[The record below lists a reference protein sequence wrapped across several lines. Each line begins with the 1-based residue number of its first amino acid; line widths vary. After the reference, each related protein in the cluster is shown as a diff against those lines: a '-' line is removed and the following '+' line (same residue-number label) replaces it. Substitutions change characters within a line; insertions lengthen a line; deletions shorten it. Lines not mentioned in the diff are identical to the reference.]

1 MKVPNNND
9 DNMIRTNILVFFITI
24 FVYSF
29 IYSQEIKFYG
39 NFLPGTVV
47 IGEGENIVW
56 AWIDSTQLK
65 VASQKMFV
73 LGFDAKETGSKIIK
87 IKHGDGKVLLK
98 KINLINREYKIQRIN
113 NNKQQFSETPDS
125 LKLRLQK
132 ESEISEKARN
142 EIGKIDTAFFK
153 VGFIRPINGGIVTG
167 VFGSQ
172 RILNGVERNLHN
184 GFDIAVPTGT
194 PVFAMTDGIVRL
206 TADNFYY
213 SGNYILLDHGQGLN
227 SFYLHLNEIVVKEG
241 QKVKKGQIIGKVGT
255 TGRSTGPHLH
265 WGVQWFSKR
274 VDPKAILDLNFNPKK

>member
-1 MKVPNNND
+1 
-9 DNMIRTNILVFFITI
+9 MIRTNILAFFITI
-24 FVYSF
+24 FVNSF

-65 VASQKMFV
+65 VDSQKMFV

-98 KINLINREYKIQRIN
+98 KINLSNREYKIQRIN

-132 ESEISEKARN
+132 ESEISEKAQS

-274 VDPKAILDLNFNPKK
+274 VDPKAILDMNFNPKK